1 MSKIPRVVQAG
12 RDAYA
17 RLSDEV
23 VVDRYFALHHEIEEA
38 KKRKDFRALLHGC
51 VASLP
56 FVERY
61 SKWFQESASGNP
73 VQVPAIY
80 YACRFLPITGAR
92 GQLENILELA
102 EFLPEISYYCKGVQR
117 AVDSI
122 ETVNSIRT
130 YLAQNPGTKQNQLKK
145 ALAYD
150 DGRYLSQLVKDMEH
164 MGQLERHKS
173 GNTYELYLVESQAA
187 QKVEHEI
194 SSSTETRDPPA
205 PPPTIPKTR
214 SHRWWQRKS

>member
-1 MSKIPRVVQAG
+1 MSKIPRIVQAG

-23 VVDRYFALHHEIEEA
+23 VVDRYFALYHKIEEA
-38 KKRKDFRALLHGC
+38 KKRKDFRTLLHGC

-61 SKWFQESASGNP
+61 SRWFQESASGNP

-102 EFLPEISYYCKGVQR
+102 EFLPEISYYIEGVQR
-117 AVDSI
+117 AIDSI
-122 ETVNSIRT
+122 ETVNSIRA

-164 MGQLERHKS
+164 MGQLERQKS
-173 GNTYELYLVESQAA
+173 GNTYELYLVKLQGA

-194 SSSTETRDPPA
+194 SSLTETRVPPA
-205 PPPTIPKTR
+205 SLPTIPKTR